1 MTKFFHNL
9 CQITQQQHMPQKS
22 NINQK
27 LLFCLTLLLKVV
39 LALGRISKVGEPH
52 NKNWAKKIFPSKS
65 KCWGLY
71 YTCHASSLTRALSVK
86 VQAEESQFIFSRPA
100 SDGTGP
106 GTRPQSRLWYSVSI
120 RRRIRARIFAKFVVL
135 WQKRMQ
141 FLP

>member
-1 MTKFFHNL
+1 
-9 CQITQQQHMPQKS
+9 MPQKS

-86 VQAEESQFIFSRPA
+86 VQAEESQFIFSRPT
-100 SDGTGP
+100 SDGSGP
-106 GTRPQSRLWYSVSI
+106 GTRPKSQL
-120 RRRIRARIFAKFVVL
+120 
-135 WQKRMQ
+135 
-141 FLP
+141 